1 MTVSNQ
7 HMSTRRI
14 LIVDDI
20 ENNCLVIENH
30 LRPQLMAQK
39 WHIFEIAKK
48 SILCKPLVKLA
59 HQTGLEPVT
68 Y

>member
-7 HMSTRRI
+7 HRSTRRI

-20 ENNCLVIENH
+20 ENNCLVIEDH

-39 WHIFEIAKK
+39 FYPRA
-48 SILCKPLVKLA
+48 CV
-59 HQTGLEPVT
+59 
-68 Y
+68 